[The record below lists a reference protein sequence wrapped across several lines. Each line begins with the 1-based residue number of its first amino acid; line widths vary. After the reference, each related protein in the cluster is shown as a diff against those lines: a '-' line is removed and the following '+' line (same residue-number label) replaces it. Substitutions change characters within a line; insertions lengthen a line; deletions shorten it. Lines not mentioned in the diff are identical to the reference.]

1 MGGDWMSQRNRILIV
16 VAVVALVGGALGLS
30 GLLQRGAG
38 TSGEPEAGKIHVY
51 VDGRFVANVD
61 PEQVSALATS
71 SFVDSEKG
79 KTQEGPRLRDVVLLY
94 ADEGDLQADSIVKVS
109 GIQPS
114 NDKAKEATVTWGQA
128 SESVNNV
135 LLDVSVS
142 SGALKLVS
150 TLPGLDTRADWV
162 QGIQRIEVT
171 TRP

>member
-1 MGGDWMSQRNRILIV
+1 MSQRNRTLLV
-16 VAVVALVGGALGLS
+16 VAVVALVAGALGLS
-30 GLLQRGAG
+30 GLLQRGAS
-38 TSGEPEAGKIHVY
+38 TSSEPEAGKIHVY

-61 PEQVSALATS
+61 PAQVSALATS

-79 KTQEGPRLRDVVLLY
+79 KTQEGPRLQDVLLLY
-94 ADEGDLQADSIVKVS
+94 LDEGNLEEGSIIKVN

-114 NDKAKEATVTWGQA
+114 NEKAKEATVTWGQA

-142 SGALKLVS
+142 SGSLKLVS

-162 QGIQRIEVT
+162 QGIQRIDVT